1 MMVVDA
7 RRKFLDRMAKVVAG
21 YTQEQRDEA
30 TAHLS
35 KTDKAVLKVR
45 MAAQRIKKLPNA

>member
-7 RRKFLDRMAKVVAG
+7 RRKFLDRMAQVVAG

-35 KTDKAVLKVR
+35 KTDKAILKVR
-45 MAAQRIKKLPNA
+45 MAVKRIKKV